1 MSLRRV
7 CCATVNRFSGD
18 ISNLDISTPVQYHH
32 LIVVTLQLINSLVV
46 VGVMLPIFFIWL
58 LPMAYLNHKLTS
70 RYRICTREL
79 KRLASNSRS
88 PMFQHL

>member
-1 MSLRRV
+1 M
-7 CCATVNRFSGD
+7 
-18 ISNLDISTPVQYHH
+18 DISTPVQYHQ

-58 LPMAYLNHKLTS
+58 LPMACLNHKLTS